1 MRIPRAGWW
10 ILAPLSWV
18 WQYGAYV
25 PSHLLWNLLNILIGL
40 GDAKGG
46 HDRTSSKAPTM
57 VHRASALVQ
66 RRLTDASVA

>member
-40 GDAKGG
+40 GDA
-46 HDRTSSKAPTM
+46 
-57 VHRASALVQ
+57 RAGIIEP
-66 RRLTDASVA
+66 RPRLRPWFIERLR